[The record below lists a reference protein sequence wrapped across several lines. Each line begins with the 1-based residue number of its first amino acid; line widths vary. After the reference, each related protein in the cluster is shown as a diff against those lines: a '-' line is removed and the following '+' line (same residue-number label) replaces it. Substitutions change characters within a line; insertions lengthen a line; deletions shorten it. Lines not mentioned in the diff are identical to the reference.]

1 MDKSSRKKRS
11 SKRSSSSSSSSS
23 SSKSSKINRIETNT
37 MFIRKFEDYF
47 LEKNHMICDYNILH
61 QKHSEKELKKLC
73 GEHMYSNIEGN
84 LEDENTFKFVII
96 NSRKNIVAVITGYFE
111 DGELVDICRCSKV
124 PGGGEVLLYYVMLK
138 YNIIH
143 NTKHLHGYISGAIPP
158 IKKGDSPEVEKQK
171 KERLNKYH
179 IDRGARVSEDSNGNR
194 EFTYS
199 YPSILD
205 YCDRLINLGGLRLM
219 EARKVPLPLSES

>member
-11 SKRSSSSSSSSS
+11 SKRSSSSSSN
-23 SSKSSKINRIETNT
+23 KSSKINRIETNM

-47 LEKNHMICDYNILH
+47 LEKNHMICDYNTLH
-61 QKHSEKELKKLC
+61 QIQGEKELKKLC
-73 GEHMYSNIEGN
+73 GEHMYSNIQGN
-84 LEDENTFKFVII
+84 LEDEDTFKYVII
-96 NSRKNIVAVITGYFE
+96 NSRKKFVAVITGYFE

-138 YNIIH
+138 YNNVH
-143 NTKHLHGYISGAIPP
+143 NTKHLRGYISGAIPP
-158 IKKGDSPEVEKQK
+158 IEKGDSPEVEKEK
-171 KERLNKYH
+171 RERLNKYH

-199 YPSILD
+199 YPSVLD

>member
-11 SKRSSSSSSSSS
+11 MKKSSNSS
-23 SSKSSKINRIETNT
+23 SSKSTKMNRIETNT

-47 LEKNHMICDYNILH
+47 LEKNHMICDYNMLH
-61 QKHSEKELKKLC
+61 QIQGEKELKKLC
-73 GEHMYSNIEGN
+73 GEHMYSNIQGN
-84 LEDENTFKFVII
+84 LEDEDTFKYVIV
-96 NSRKNIVAVITGYFE
+96 NSRKKIVAVITGYFE

-138 YNIIH
+138 YNNVH
-143 NTKHLHGYISGAIPP
+143 NTKHLRGYISGAIPP
-158 IKKGDSPEVEKQK
+158 IEKGDSPEVEKEK

-205 YCDRLINLGGLRLM
+205 YCDRLLNVGGLRLI